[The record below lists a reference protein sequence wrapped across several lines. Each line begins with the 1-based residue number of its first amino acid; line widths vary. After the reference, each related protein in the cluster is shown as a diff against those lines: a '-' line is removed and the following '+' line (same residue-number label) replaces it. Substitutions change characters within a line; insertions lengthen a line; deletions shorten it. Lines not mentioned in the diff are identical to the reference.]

1 MCVRYLGFVLL
12 VWFPGGLHS
21 QSAGQ
26 PCRALTLDGGY
37 LVPEENTYSH
47 EANLTY
53 GCDNGLKPA
62 VEGWW
67 ATITCQNGE
76 WSPKPQCIDEKAC
89 IPPDIPNA
97 QYKKNL
103 RGWYK
108 NNQRLRVR
116 CDEGYEH
123 KGNDATAICTN
134 GTWSSVPVCEKSIK
148 ACGEPPKI
156 PHAVIIHQV
165 YHELFAADSVVQYE
179 CEDGYT
185 VEGGGTKEYIT
196 CMSGS
201 WTEGPMC
208 NRGTSLGT
216 GDDGGTSGSRTPPAG
231 GGWSATSGSNER
243 DRRPPFTADRGTSLG
258 TGDDGGTSGSRT
270 PPAGGGWSAT
280 SGSNE
285 RDRRPPF
292 TAGRGTRPEKGLCG
306 DRGTSLGTGDDGGTS
321 GSRTPPAG
329 WSATSGSNERDRR
342 PSFTAV
348 IHCGAYPIVPNGD
361 VVKEDPMFLKY
372 QCNAFYKQVGSDT
385 VRCHSEGNWSQL
397 PICQEAFC
405 VIDLAQYPV
414 GGVKLSGREYVT
426 EGETK
431 YIQCIWNYYSS
442 RVQCINRTF
451 FYTQCCHHYDHY
463 RGACS

>member
-1 MCVRYLGFVLL
+1 MGDLSILILDKMCVRYLGFVLL

-26 PCRALTLDGGY
+26 SCRPTHDGGY
-37 LVPEENTYSH
+37 LVPKQDFYSH

-53 GCDNGLKPA
+53 GCDSGLKPA

-76 WSPKPQCIDEKAC
+76 WSPQPQCIDEKAC

-103 RGWYK
+103 RGWYEK
-108 NNQRLRVR
+108 
-116 CDEGYEH
+116 CDKGYEH
-123 KGNDATAICTN
+123 KGRDATAICTN
-134 GTWSSVPVCEKSIK
+134 GTWSSVLVCEKSIE

-156 PHAVIIHQV
+156 PHAVIIHQK
-165 YHELFAADSVVQYE
+165 YQELFAADSEVQYE

-201 WTEGPMC
+201 WTEGPTC

-216 GDDGGTSGSRTPPAG
+216 GDDGGTSGSRTPPAD

-243 DRRPPFTADRGTSLG
+243 DRRPPFT
-258 TGDDGGTSGSRT
+258 
-270 PPAGGGWSAT
+270 
-280 SGSNE
+280 E
-285 RDRRPPF
+285 
-292 TAGRGTRPEKGLCG
+292 
-306 DRGTSLGTGDDGGTS
+306 
-321 GSRTPPAG
+321 
-329 WSATSGSNERDRR
+329 
-342 PSFTAV
+342 V
-348 IHCGAYPIVPNGD
+348 VHCGAYPIVPNGD

-372 QCNAFYKQVGSDT
+372 QCNVFYKQVGSDT

-405 VIDLAQYPV
+405 VIDPAQYPV
-414 GGVKLSGREYVT
+414 RNVKLSGREYLN
-426 EGETK
+426 EGKTK
-431 YIQCIWNYYSS
+431 VFAHKAQPTI
-442 RVQCINRTF
+442 R
-451 FYTQCCHHYDHY
+451 
-463 RGACS
+463 CSTDN